1 MKSTESHV
9 APKRDNPLPVKSTAF
24 QVGALYGTTRYG
36 KVIVNELNA
45 IGPVAVMLVLAI

>member
-1 MKSTESHV
+1 MKSTASQI
-9 APKRDNPLPVKSTAF
+9 APKRDNPLPVKSTASQF
-24 QVGALYGTTRYG
+24 GALYDTTRYG

>member
-1 MKSTESHV
+1 MKSTVSQG
-9 APKRDNPLPVKSTAF
+9 APKRDNPLPAKSTAF
-24 QVGALYGTTRYG
+24 HAGALYATARYG